1 MPRGRYSVLSGQ
13 ARKMVHAVLQFM
25 KKEHEEG
32 LLIPL
37 NLVQKRTA
45 AATGIS
51 TRTVQR
57 IAATASEAEAR
68 PVFRTPG
75 KKRRGVK
82 RVTGIDGFNQG
93 VIKRCVH
100 NFHLTEKKLPT
111 VQALQKKLK
120 ADINYQGSMTSLSR
134 ILKQSGFQWKK
145 TQYEKR
151 VIIEQTSIR
160 LQRIE
165 YLESIFKYRSEGRPI
180 VYAGESYV
188 DSSQSKPSGDG
199 VKIVKGQGV
208 VIVHAG
214 SEAGFVSDGLLMLK
228 GNPKNTDY
236 HDNLNPDIYER
247 WVRTQLLPGLP
258 ENSVVVVDNVSYH
271 NKEED
276 PAPSSNARKAEMQ
289 SWLHKKQIS
298 YDDSMLKPQLY
309 KLIAQS
315 KDRYKKYNLDK
326 ILKHHNHDV
335 LRLPPFHPDL
345 NPIEMA
351 WAAIKQH
358 VSNKIV
364 TWNVN
369 TVMELIEEKANQ
381 IGESE
386 WSGFCAKAME
396 IEDDY
401 RKSDVVIDNLTEE
414 FVTQANDST
423 DNSDNYSDSNSEG
436 DSSEE
441 EYFGVNSEDMPSTS
455 DYIFIEELRAVP

>member
-1 MPRGRYSVLSGQ
+1 MPRGRYSVLGGQ

-25 KKEHEEG
+25 QKEHEEG
-32 LLIPL
+32 LQIPL

-57 IAATASEAEAR
+57 IAATASEADKK

-120 ADINYQGSMTSLSR
+120 AEINYQGSMSSLSR
-134 ILKQSGFQWKK
+134 ILKELGFQWKK

-151 VIIEQTSIR
+151 VMIEQTSIR

-165 YLESIFKYRSEGRPI
+165 YLENIFKYRSEGRPI

-188 DSSQSKPSGDG
+188 DSSQS
-199 VKIVKGQGV
+199 KGQGV

-228 GNPKNTDY
+228 GNPKSTDY
-236 HDNLNPDIYER
+236 HDNLNHDIYER

-258 ENSVVVVDNVSYH
+258 DNSVVVVDNTSYH

-289 SWLHKKQIS
+289 SWLHKKQIH
-298 YDDSMLKPQLY
+298 YDDNMLKPQLY
-309 KLIAQS
+309 KLIVQT
-315 KDRYKKYNLDK
+315 KDKCKKYNLDK
-326 ILKHHNHDV
+326 ILKHHSHDV
-335 LRLPPFHPDL
+335 LRLPPHHPDL

-351 WAAIKQH
+351 WAAIKKH
-358 VSNKIV
+358 VADKVVN
-364 TWNVN
+364 WNVN
-369 TVMELIEEKANQ
+369 TVMELIEEKASQ
-381 IGESE
+381 MGENE
-386 WSGFCAKAME
+386 WSEFCAKAMK

-414 FVTQANDST
+414 FVTQVNNSS
-423 DNSDNYSDSNSEG
+423 DNSDNYSDTNSE
-436 DSSEE
+436 DDSESSEE
-441 EYFGVNSEDMPSTS
+441 EYFGVSSEDVPSTS
-455 DYIFIEELRAVP
+455 DYIFIEELKAVP